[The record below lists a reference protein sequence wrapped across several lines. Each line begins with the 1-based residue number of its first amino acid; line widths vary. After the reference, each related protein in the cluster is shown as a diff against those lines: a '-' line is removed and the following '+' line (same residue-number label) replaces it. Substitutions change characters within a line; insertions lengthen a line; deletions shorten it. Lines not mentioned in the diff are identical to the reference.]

1 MKTAKEKDRGDGCIF
16 ILAGASTAGKTSIC
30 NEAERQNAESIHLPL
45 EIYGQDK
52 AIERGASK
60 GFAY

>member
-30 NEAERQNAESIHLPL
+30 NEVKGKMLNQFICRLKFM
-45 EIYGQDK
+45 DK
-52 AIERGASK
+52 IK
-60 GFAY
+60 L